1 MTELAPHLQAWAAE
15 LAGYDPDLALS
26 LADPLRRLAAALGPV
41 PRLAPTGEGEPA
53 GFDGL
58 TRRGDPA
65 HLLLSEWLL
74 AEDVPDE
81 FLRRAVDG
89 ELAFLRPRRVDA
101 IHARRGVALFD
112 GGPDQIGAPRLL
124 HVVALLV
131 LARRTRL
138 GGGAFQWGLLQD
150 ADRRLMEHVTP
161 AAARRLQRA
170 RRVTQATPDHLAGWL
185 EALGPLEAADDLWL
199 IGGPSLD
206 ALGAPGSRLRI
217 TEVLEPDED
226 ALDVQVLRAGARA
239 RRLRLALPDDAT
251 ATRLLRHPLRQ
262 PTVTDAAP
270 GVPTALVLS
279 ANASRAL
286 CLDDTGALVAHHV
299 PNAPVKHAGALGRV
313 RRLAP
318 WAGFTM
324 LGGAYWKR
332 KTVALS
338 VDDAKV
344 VLARG
349 GAVLNQFER
358 PPDFEAGEGFGALAQ
373 QTAQNP
379 EAVYYL
385 APLGR
390 LWRVPTHGDQPL
402 QLWSEGV
409 VAVAVGGALL
419 VEPDAPNT
427 LCYRR
432 FDASRPKP
440 VAMTARAAEVVLGL
454 GQFAWPDH
462 AGSWWVGG
470 LWTEAPSTPIDVP
483 GGARVLG
490 VPDYGPPRLWALLDD
505 GVTVVQLGAEG
516 EIGRVGA
523 EAPVQDVAVGAS
535 RDVVVFLL
543 TDGRLSLHALGV
555 SGPLYQV
562 QPGGGA

>member
-15 LAGYDPDLALS
+15 LAGYDPALALS

-74 AEDVPDE
+74 ADDVPDE

-89 ELAFLRPRRVDA
+89 ELAFLAPRRVDA
-101 IHARRGVALFD
+101 VHARRGVALFD

-150 ADRRLMEHVTP
+150 ADRRLMVHVTP
-161 AAARRLQRA
+161 AAARHLQRA
-170 RRVTQATPDHLAGWL
+170 RAATQAAPAHLAGWL
-185 EALGPLEAADDLWL
+185 DALGPLGAEDDLWL
-199 IGGPSLD
+199 VGGPSLD
-206 ALGAPGSRLRI
+206 ALGGPGSRLRI
-217 TEVLEPDED
+217 TEVLDPDED
-226 ALDVQVLRAGARA
+226 ALEVQVLRGGARA
-239 RRLRLALPDDAT
+239 RTLRLPLPDDAT

-262 PTVTDAAP
+262 PTVTDAAS
-270 GVPTALVLS
+270 GVPTALALS

-299 PNAPVKHAGALGRV
+299 PNAPVKRAGALGRV

-318 WAGFTM
+318 WPGFTM

-338 VDDAKV
+338 ADDAKV

-349 GAVLNQFER
+349 GAVLSMFER
-358 PPDFEAGEGFGALAQ
+358 PPDFEAGEGFVALAQ
-373 QTAQNP
+373 HSAQNP

-385 APLGR
+385 APRGR
-390 LWRVPTHGDQPL
+390 LWRVPAHGELPL
-402 QLWSEGV
+402 RVWSEGV
-409 VAVAVGGALL
+409 VATAVGGALL
-419 VEPDAPNT
+419 VEPDAPVR

-432 FDASRPKP
+432 FDGSIPKP
-440 VAMTARAAEVVLGL
+440 IATTARAAEAVLGQ
-454 GQFAWPDH
+454 GQAAWPDE
-462 AGSWWVGG
+462 AGQWHVTGV
-470 LWTEAPSTPIDVP
+470 WTDAPPTPIDVP
-483 GGARVLG
+483 PGARVLG
-490 VPDYGPPRLWALLDD
+490 VPDYGPPRLWVADAD
-505 GVTVVQLGAEG
+505 GVTVRLVG
-516 EIGRVGA
+516 EAGEMGRVTA

-535 RDVVVFLL
+535 REVVVFLL
-543 TDGRLSLHALGV
+543 TDGRLSLHAVGV
-555 SGPLYQV
+555 AGPLYQV
-562 QPGGGA
+562 QPGGDA

>member
-1 MTELAPHLQAWAAE
+1 MTELAPSLQAWAAE

-74 AEDVPDE
+74 ADAVPDE

-89 ELAFLRPRRVDA
+89 ELAYLAPRRVDA

-124 HVVALLV
+124 HVVALWV

-138 GGGAFQWGLLQD
+138 GGGAFQWVLLQD
-150 ADRRLMEHVTP
+150 ADRRLMDRVTP
-161 AAARRLQRA
+161 AAVRRLQRA
-170 RRVTQATPDHLAGWL
+170 RRITPAAPAHLAGWL
-185 EALGPLEAADDLWL
+185 EALGPLDAADDLWL

-217 TEVLEPDED
+217 SEVLDPDED
-226 ALDVQVLRAGARA
+226 ALDVQVLRGGARVRA
-239 RRLRLALPDDAT
+239 LRLPLPDEAT
-251 ATRLLRHPLRQ
+251 ATRLLRHPLRA
-262 PTVTDAAP
+262 PTASEAAP
-270 GVPTALVLS
+270 GVPTAVRLS
-279 ANASRAL
+279 GNASRAL

-299 PNAPVKHAGALGRV
+299 PNAPVRHAGALGRV

-318 WAGFTM
+318 RPGCRV

-332 KTVALS
+332 KTVALTA
-338 VDDAKV
+338 DDQKL

-349 GAVLNQFER
+349 GATLSVFDR
-358 PPDFEAGEGFGALAQ
+358 PPGFHAAEGFAALVQ
-373 QTAQNP
+373 HSAQNP

-385 APLGR
+385 AQGGR
-390 LWRVPTHGDQPL
+390 LWRVPTHGGAPL
-402 QLWSEGV
+402 SPWDEGV
-409 VAVAVGGALL
+409 VAAAVAGALL
-419 VEPDAPNT
+419 VHPDDPTT

-432 FDASRPKP
+432 YDGSFAKP
-440 VAMTARAAEVVLGL
+440 IGSTPRTAEALL
-454 GQFAWPDH
+454 GQGQAAWPDE
-462 AGSWWVGG
+462 AGQWRVKG
-470 LWTEAPSTPIDVP
+470 LWNDAPATPIDVP
-483 GGARVLG
+483 PGARVLA
-490 VPDYGPPRLWALLDD
+490 VPDYGQPRLWALCPD
-505 GVTVVQLGAEG
+505 GAAVVLLGEAG
-516 EIGRVGA
+516 EVGRVRA
-523 EAPVQDVAVGAS
+523 EAPVQDVAVGPA
-535 RDVVVFLL
+535 RDVVAFLL
-543 TDGRLSLHALGV
+543 IDGRLSLHALGV

-562 QPGGGA
+562 RPGGAE